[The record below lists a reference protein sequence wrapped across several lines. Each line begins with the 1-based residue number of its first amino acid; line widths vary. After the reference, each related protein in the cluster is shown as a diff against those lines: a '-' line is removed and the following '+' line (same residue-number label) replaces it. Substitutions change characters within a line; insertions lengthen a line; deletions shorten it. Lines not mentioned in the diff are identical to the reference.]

1 MARTAQ
7 SRNVVEVTGLS
18 VRFGG
23 SWVFRGVDLEVRRGE
38 ILALAGE
45 SGGGKTTLM
54 RSILGLIAPAA
65 GTVKVL
71 DQDVHG
77 EDRRAAHALRVH
89 WGVMFQQGAL
99 FSALPVFD
107 NIAFPLREPRILG
120 RVIDEDTVRDLV
132 MLKLTMV
139 GLKTEDAWKI
149 PAELSGGMIK
159 RAALA
164 RALALEPDILFLDEP
179 TSGLDPASARDLDQL
194 LTNLH
199 RELKLSALMITHN
212 LETISSVPDRIAF
225 LSGGQILATGTLDE
239 VSEGGN
245 SFVRR
250 FFREPR
256 RETSAGWARADGA
269 GASQDPRSG

>member
-7 SRNVVEVTGLS
+7 DPKVVEVTGLS
-18 VRFGG
+18 VRLGG

-38 ILALAGE
+38 ILALVGE

-77 EDRRAAHALRVH
+77 EDRGAAHALRMH

-107 NIAFPLREPRILG
+107 NVAFPLRELRVLG

-179 TSGLDPASARDLDQL
+179 TSGLDPSSARDLNRL
-194 LTNLH
+194 LTTLH
-199 RELKLSALMITHN
+199 QELKLSALMITHN

-225 LSGGQILATGTLDE
+225 LSGGQVLATGTLDE
-239 VSEGGN
+239 VASGGN
-245 SFVRR
+245 GFVQR
-250 FFREPR
+250 FF
-256 RETSAGWARADGA
+256 
-269 GASQDPRSG
+269 QDPRRGASAEPAQAKGVRTSREPQS

>member
-1 MARTAQ
+1 
-7 SRNVVEVTGLS
+7 
-18 VRFGG
+18 
-23 SWVFRGVDLEVRRGE
+23 
-38 ILALAGE
+38 
-45 SGGGKTTLM
+45 M

-77 EDRRAAHALRVH
+77 EDRRAAHALRMH

-107 NIAFPLREPRILG
+107 NVAFPLRELRILG
-120 RVIDEDTVRDLV
+120 RMIDEDTVRDLV

-139 GLKTEDAWKI
+139 GLKSEDAWKT

-199 RELKLSALMITHN
+199 RELKLSALMISHN

-225 LSGGQILATGTLDE
+225 LSSGQVIATGTLDE
-239 VSEGGN
+239 VAEGGN
-245 SFVRR
+245 RFVRQ

-256 RETSAGWARADGA
+256 RSAAADTNRRRHHRFQADEKSGPGGAAR
-269 GASQDPRSG
+269 DPRSA